1 MKQTQEITIRNAVN
15 FLKGAIN
22 IGLRFRGLIILF
34 IIVGSLIGFWKS
46 SVSKP
51 TYKAEISYM
60 LESINSGGSTS
71 ALLGLASQF
80 GLSSPSSGINPKVL
94 LTISKSKSI
103 LVNTFLTRSVIDNK
117 SDFNL
122 NHFIRLCSPKSN
134 KEKIFVEHLNAVN
147 RTYEEDSIIKLYLDK
162 FQKEILQF
170 KLSKDGVIRAS
181 VNTVNERFSKQFID
195 DIQDNVAAFFYEK
208 STASKK
214 ETLKIVEDK
223 VDSLSGELN
232 VKQNLFT
239 QLVDGSQ
246 RVFKLK
252 GRAEELKLQRDIKLL
267 NILYAEAVKNL
278 EVIRFDLMYYSPA
291 IQVIDKPYFPLEK
304 NKVSKL
310 ISSVVG
316 GIIGFICI
324 CTAVALW
331 QFYIAYWKND
341 IVSDQKSN
349 SSI

>member
-1 MKQTQEITIRNAVN
+1 M
-15 FLKGAIN
+15 
-22 IGLRFRGLIILF
+22 
-34 IIVGSLIGFWKS
+34 
-46 SVSKP
+46 
-51 TYKAEISYM
+51 
-60 LESINSGGSTS
+60 
-71 ALLGLASQF
+71 
-80 GLSSPSSGINPKVL
+80 
-94 LTISKSKSI
+94 
-103 LVNTFLTRSVIDNK
+103 
-117 SDFNL
+117 DF
-122 NHFIRLCSPKSN
+122 
-134 KEKIFVEHLNAVN
+134 A
-147 RTYEEDSIIKLYLDK
+147 DK